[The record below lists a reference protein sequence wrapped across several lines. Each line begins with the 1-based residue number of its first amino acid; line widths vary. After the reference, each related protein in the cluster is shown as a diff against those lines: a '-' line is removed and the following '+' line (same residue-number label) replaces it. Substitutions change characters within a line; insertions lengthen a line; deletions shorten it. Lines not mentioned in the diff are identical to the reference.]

1 MSQKD
6 KLGFKETLSPKQE
19 ISVKLTTQN
28 DKLCPEISTIG
39 QKLNNSF
46 FISNAGSLSQF
57 PYLTSLGNTR
67 RVKSLEGGG
76 GKSQKYINI
85 KNKSNKNKSNK
96 NRNNKKKGNKNKSN
110 KNKRKSCKH
119 IHH

>member
-28 DKLCPEISTIG
+28 DKLCPEISTFG

-67 RVKSLEGGG
+67 KVKSLEGGG
-76 GKSQKYINI
+76 GKSRKYMNI
-85 KNKSNKNKSNK
+85 T
-96 NRNNKKKGNKNKSN
+96 NKNKSN

>member
-46 FISNAGSLSQF
+46 FISNAGGSLSQF

-67 RVKSLEGGG
+67 KVNSLEGGG
-76 GKSQKYINI
+76 GKSRKYMNI
-85 KNKSNKNKSNK
+85 K
-96 NRNNKKKGNKNKSN
+96 NRNNKNRNNKNKSN

-119 IHH
+119 IHR